1 MRKLLNFHFFA
12 FWSESE
18 RKSERTTQGG
28 DFPARERGRDE
39 RRIERNDGETKGEVE
54 FEEEEVVVVVCHD
67 GEFDR
72 RDGASAHSY
81 LRQREPQEKTVRE
94 ASERR
99 VT

>member
-1 MRKLLNFHFFA
+1 M
-12 FWSESE
+12 
-18 RKSERTTQGG
+18 
-28 DFPARERGRDE
+28 
-39 RRIERNDGETKGEVE
+39 ERNDGETQREVE

-94 ASERR
+94 ESERR
-99 VT
+99 VK